1 MPVVPNQQINVGGN
15 TLYPT
20 QGLLNPNLPIIRPE
34 YGQSGLLDPG
44 EMDNLVRDFAGGL
57 LNGYQ
62 VNTSQADANGMFV
75 NPIAPSGVY
84 TTDPDQAAPSQPP
97 QPQQQGSGLSFL
109 DALYLMQG
117 PGMNETIQDR
127 SNFTDPKQLFDVY
140 GLDPEAQFDP
150 NNKEWQ
156 RLSSYFGR
164 GRSGGGD
171 GGYGGDGGG
180 AGSSGGGDGTGG
192 EGDGGGM

>member
-84 TTDPDQAAPSQPP
+84 TTDPNQAAPSQPP
-97 QPQQQGSGLSFL
+97 QPQQQGSGLSFYGCAVS
-109 DALYLMQG
+109 DAGAGHERDHPGPLELHRSEAAVRRVRAG
-117 PGMNETIQDR
+117 PG
-127 SNFTDPKQLFDVY
+127 SPV
-140 GLDPEAQFDP
+140 
-150 NNKEWQ
+150 
-156 RLSSYFGR
+156 
-164 GRSGGGD
+164 
-171 GGYGGDGGG
+171 
-180 AGSSGGGDGTGG
+180 
-192 EGDGGGM
+192 

>member
-20 QGLLNPNLPIIRPE
+20 QGLLNPNMPIIRPE
-34 YGQSGLLDPG
+34 YGQSGLLDTG
-44 EMDNLVRDFAGGL
+44 DMDNLVRDFAGGL

-62 VNTSQADANGMFV
+62 VNTSQADANGMYV

-84 TTDPDQAAPSQPP
+84 TTDPNQAASS
-97 QPQQQGSGLSFL
+97 QPQQQGSGLSFS
-109 DALYLMQG
+109 DALHLMQG
-117 PGMNETIQDR
+117 NGLGQTIQDR

-140 GLDPEAQFDP
+140 GLDPEAEFDP

-156 RLSSYFGR
+156 RLSSYFTP

-171 GGYGGDGGG
+171 GGQ
-180 AGSSGGGDGTGG
+180 
-192 EGDGGGM
+192 

>member
-20 QGLLNPNLPIIRPE
+20 QGLLNPNMPIIRPE
-34 YGQSGLLDPG
+34 YGQSGLLDTG

-62 VNTSQADANGMFV
+62 VNTSQADANGMYV

-84 TTDPDQAAPSQPP
+84 TTDPNQAAPS
-97 QPQQQGSGLSFL
+97 QPQQQGSGLSFS
-109 DALYLMQG
+109 DALYLTQG
-117 PGMNETIQDR
+117 NWTDEALHF
-127 SNFTDPKQLFDVY
+127 NDPKQLFDVY
-140 GLDPEAQFDP
+140 GLDPEAEFDP

-171 GGYGGDGGG
+171 GGDGGGGGG
-180 AGSSGGGDGTGG
+180 AGG
-192 EGDGGGM
+192 GGGM